1 MTLDAV
7 SSYPLPSILNVP
19 YIPNSLK
26 NYSVFASPVYQPL
39 RTSQPFVKP
48 ASRRIHAPDYAR
60 PCGIERL
67 ILGEGPRTH
76 RPSRL
81 SKPGHEYGSLRGHE
95 LDIPLLRIGAPSPY
109 ATLCGGSSVDP
120 TILRSYPLSCYEP
133 KHDPGALVA
142 SDTSLAGAQTTP
154 PKTQKSSPGRKLNVS
169 GGFGVVLGSFAG
181 PRRIRSG
188 RCRGDSGR
196 PRGDSGRP
204 RSGLGRCRGGGLAL
218 ARACPRSPWRRAD
231 QSLA

>member
-26 NYSVFASPVYQPL
+26 NFSVFASPVYQPL

-67 ILGEGPRTH
+67 VLGEGPRTH

-81 SKPGHEYGSLRGHE
+81 S
-95 LDIPLLRIGAPSPY
+95 AAA
-109 ATLCGGSSVDP
+109 ATNTDHS
-120 TILRSYPLSCYEP
+120 
-133 KHDPGALVA
+133 
-142 SDTSLAGAQTTP
+142 AGTNSTFP
-154 PKTQKSSPGRKLNVS
+154 CFV
-169 GGFGVVLGSFAG
+169 
-181 PRRIRSG
+181 
-188 RCRGDSGR
+188 
-196 PRGDSGRP
+196 
-204 RSGLGRCRGGGLAL
+204 
-218 ARACPRSPWRRAD
+218 
-231 QSLA
+231 